1 MGTSMVERG
10 WQAACRN
17 VTMHRCN
24 PHLPEV
30 TGKPLRHNAF
40 SSRRDNNPTDGRGRS
55 QWLTP
60 TLRALL
66 LAVAVLGASPLAAQ
80 SSREAERK
88 LQKLRSELKGVAQ
101 ERRNLEGQ
109 RGQASRQLREADEK
123 VARTGRVLAQ
133 TETALQRETRAMNEL
148 QAKRDALQAGL
159 EQQRSELASLLRAA
173 YRIGNNAP
181 LKLLLSQ
188 DRVADANRSLAYH
201 RYLQR
206 ERAQRIQS
214 LTADL
219 TELQRVETEIVERR
233 KALEGTRQQQK
244 QQVATLADDRR
255 ERAATVATLDE
266 RYKDRSE
273 REKALGQDAKAL
285 ETLLANLR
293 AAAARAEA
301 ERRAAARR
309 AAAEKAAA
317 DKADRAAAASGTRPP
332 PRATKT
338 PPAVASAPP
347 PKVGGLGWPLSGNLL
362 ARYGGKLPDGRTSS
376 GVLIGAPA
384 GSTITAVADGTV
396 VFSDWMTGYGMILIV
411 DHGNGYMSLYAHND
425 TLLRDAGAT
434 VKKGEAVAKVGNSG
448 GQGVT
453 ALYFELRR
461 NGQPVDPGSWLQRR

>member
-1 MGTSMVERG
+1 MRD
-10 WQAACRN
+10 
-17 VTMHRCN
+17 
-24 PHLPEV
+24 
-30 TGKPLRHNAF
+30 NAF
-40 SSRRDNNPTDGRGRS
+40 PSRRHHIAAARGGRC
-55 QWLTP
+55 
-60 TLRALL
+60 LL
-66 LAVAVLGASPLAAQ
+66 LGLALALALPLPSGAQ
-80 SSREAERK
+80 TTRETERK
-88 LQKLRSELKGVAQ
+88 LQKLRTELKGVAQ
-101 ERRNLEGQ
+101 ERRQIEGQ

-123 VARTGRVLAQ
+123 VARTGRALAQ
-133 TETALQRETRAMNEL
+133 TEAALREQGRALAEAEQRRSTL
-148 QAKRDALQAGL
+148 QGNLA
-159 EQQRSELASLLRAA
+159 QQHRELAGLLRAA
-173 YRIGNNAP
+173 YQLGNHAP

-188 DRVADANRSLAYH
+188 DTVADANRALAYH

-206 ERAQRIQS
+206 ERAQRITT

-219 TELQRVETEIVERR
+219 KELEALQAQIAER
-233 KALEGTRQQQK
+233 KQKLQGMQQDQK
-244 QQVATLADDRR
+244 QQAAALEADRR
-255 ERAATVATLDE
+255 DRAKTVASLEE
-266 RYKDRSE
+266 RFKDQ
-273 REKALGQDAKAL
+273 REKEQALGQDAKAL

-317 DKADRAAAASGTRPP
+317 ERAARQAAAQGRPP
-332 PRATKT
+332 PPTKV
-338 PPAVASAPP
+338 PPAVASAPA

-384 GSTITAVADGTV
+384 GSTVTAVADGTV

-425 TLLRDAGAT
+425 TLLKDAGAR
-434 VKKGEAVAKVGNSG
+434 VSRGDAVAKVGNSG

-461 NGQPVDPGSWLQRR
+461 GGQPVNPDSWLQRR

>member
-1 MGTSMVERG
+1 MLLGL
-10 WQAACRN
+10 AFALA
-17 VTMHRCN
+17 
-24 PHLPEV
+24 LPL
-30 TGKPLRHNAF
+30 P
-40 SSRRDNNPTDGRGRS
+40 S
-55 QWLTP
+55 
-60 TLRALL
+60 
-66 LAVAVLGASPLAAQ
+66 GAQ
-80 SSREAERK
+80 TTRETERK
-88 LQKLRSELKGVAQ
+88 LQKLRTELKGVAQ
-101 ERRNLEGQ
+101 ERRQIEGQ

-123 VARTGRVLAQ
+123 VARTGRALAQ
-133 TETALQRETRAMNEL
+133 TEAALREQGRALAEAEQRRSTL
-148 QAKRDALQAGL
+148 QGNLA
-159 EQQRSELASLLRAA
+159 QQHRELAGLLRAA
-173 YRIGNNAP
+173 YQLGNHAP

-188 DRVADANRSLAYH
+188 DTVADANRALAYH

-206 ERAQRIQS
+206 ERAQRITT

-219 TELQRVETEIVERR
+219 KELEALQAQIAER
-233 KALEGTRQQQK
+233 KQKLQGTQQDQK
-244 QQVATLADDRR
+244 QQAAALEADRR
-255 ERAATVATLDE
+255 DRAKTVASLEE
-266 RYKDRSE
+266 RFKDQ
-273 REKALGQDAKAL
+273 REKEQALGQDAKAL

-317 DKADRAAAASGTRPP
+317 ERAARQAAAQGRPP
-332 PRATKT
+332 PPPTKV
-338 PPAVASAPP
+338 PPAVASAPA

-384 GSTITAVADGTV
+384 GSTVTAVADGTV

-425 TLLRDAGAT
+425 TLLKDAGAR
-434 VKKGEAVAKVGNSG
+434 VSRGDAVAKVGNSG

-461 NGQPVDPGSWLQRR
+461 GGQPVNPDSWLQRR

>member
-1 MGTSMVERG
+1 MCG
-10 WQAACRN
+10 WQAACVD
-17 VTMHRCN
+17 VTI
-24 PHLPEV
+24 PQSPLQLPEV
-30 TGKPLRHNAF
+30 TGKPLRNNAF
-40 SSRRDNNPTDGRGRS
+40 PSRRHHIAAARGGRC
-55 QWLTP
+55 
-60 TLRALL
+60 LL
-66 LAVAVLGASPLAAQ
+66 LGLALALALPLPSGAQ
-80 SSREAERK
+80 NTRETERK

-101 ERRNLEGQ
+101 ERRQLEGQ
-109 RGQASRQLREADEK
+109 RGQASQQLRAADEK
-123 VARTGRVLAQ
+123 VARSGRVLAQ
-133 TETALQRETRAMNEL
+133 TEAALREQNQALAEAERRRTTL
-148 QAKRDALQAGL
+148 QSNLA
-159 EQQRSELASLLRAA
+159 QQHRELAGLLRAA
-173 YRIGNNAP
+173 YQLGNHAP

-188 DRVADANRSLAYH
+188 DTVADANRALAYH

-206 ERAQRIQS
+206 ERAQRITA

-219 TELQRVETEIVERR
+219 KELE
-233 KALEGTRQQQK
+233 ALQAPIAERQQQLQGTQREQK
-244 QQVATLADDRR
+244 QQAAALAADRR
-255 ERAATVATLDE
+255 ERAQTVASLDE
-266 RYKDRSE
+266 RFKDR
-273 REKALGQDAKAL
+273 REKEQALGQDAKAL

-317 DKADRAAAASGTRPP
+317 ERAARQAAAEGRPP
-332 PRATKT
+332 PATKV
-338 PPAVASAPP
+338 PPAVASAPA

-384 GSTITAVADGTV
+384 GSTVTAVADGTV

-425 TLLRDAGAT
+425 TLLKDAGAR
-434 VKKGEAVAKVGNSG
+434 VSRGDAVAKVGNSG

-461 NGQPVDPGSWLQRR
+461 GGQPVNPDSWLQRR

>member
-1 MGTSMVERG
+1 MCG
-10 WQAACRN
+10 WQAACVD
-17 VTMHRCN
+17 VTI
-24 PHLPEV
+24 PQSPLQLPEV
-30 TGKPLRHNAF
+30 TGKPLRNNAF
-40 SSRRDNNPTDGRGRS
+40 PSRRHHIAAARGGRC
-55 QWLTP
+55 
-60 TLRALL
+60 LL
-66 LAVAVLGASPLAAQ
+66 LGLALALALPLPSGAQ
-80 SSREAERK
+80 NTRETERK

-101 ERRNLEGQ
+101 ERRQLEGQ
-109 RGQASRQLREADEK
+109 RGQASQQLRAADEK
-123 VARTGRVLAQ
+123 VARSGRVLAQ
-133 TETALQRETRAMNEL
+133 TEAALREQNQALAEAERRRTTL
-148 QAKRDALQAGL
+148 QSNLA
-159 EQQRSELASLLRAA
+159 QQHRELAGLLRAA
-173 YRIGNNAP
+173 YQLGNHAP

-188 DRVADANRSLAYH
+188 DTVADANRALAYH

-206 ERAQRIQS
+206 ERAQRITA

-219 TELQRVETEIVERR
+219 KELE
-233 KALEGTRQQQK
+233 ALQAQIAERQQQLQGTQREQK
-244 QQVATLADDRR
+244 QQAAALAADRR
-255 ERAATVATLDE
+255 ERAQTVASLDE
-266 RYKDRSE
+266 RFKDR
-273 REKALGQDAKAL
+273 REKEQALGQDAKAL

-317 DKADRAAAASGTRPP
+317 ERAARQAAAEGRPP
-332 PRATKT
+332 PATKV
-338 PPAVASAPP
+338 PPSVASAPA

-384 GSTITAVADGTV
+384 GSTVTAVADGTV

-425 TLLRDAGAT
+425 TLLKDAGAR
-434 VKKGEAVAKVGNSG
+434 VSRGDAVAKVGNSG

-461 NGQPVDPGSWLQRR
+461 GGQPVNPDSWLQRR

>member
-1 MGTSMVERG
+1 M
-10 WQAACRN
+10 RN
-17 VTMHRCN
+17 
-24 PHLPEV
+24 
-30 TGKPLRHNAF
+30 NAF
-40 SSRRDNNPTDGRGRS
+40 PSRRHHIAAARGGRC
-55 QWLTP
+55 
-60 TLRALL
+60 LL
-66 LAVAVLGASPLAAQ
+66 LGLALALALPLPGAAQ
-80 SSREAERK
+80 TTRETERK

-101 ERRNLEGQ
+101 ERRQIEGQ
-109 RGQASRQLREADEK
+109 RGQASQQLREADEK
-123 VARTGRVLAQ
+123 VARTGRALAQ
-133 TETALQRETRAMNEL
+133 TETALREQGHALAEAEQRRSTL
-148 QAKRDALQAGL
+148 QVNLA
-159 EQQRSELASLLRAA
+159 QQHRELAGLLRAA
-173 YRIGNNAP
+173 YQLGNHAP

-188 DRVADANRSLAYH
+188 DTVADANRALAYH

-206 ERAQRIQS
+206 ERAQRITT

-219 TELQRVETEIVERR
+219 KELEALQAQIAER
-233 KALEGTRQQQK
+233 KQKLQGAQQDQK
-244 QQVATLADDRR
+244 QQAAALEADRR
-255 ERAATVATLDE
+255 DRAKTVASLDE
-266 RYKDRSE
+266 RFKDQ
-273 REKALGQDAKAL
+273 REKEQALGQGAKAL

-317 DKADRAAAASGTRPP
+317 ERAARQAAAQGRPP
-332 PRATKT
+332 PPTKV
-338 PPAVASAPP
+338 PPAVASAPA

-384 GSTITAVADGTV
+384 GSTVTAVADGTV

-425 TLLRDAGAT
+425 TLLKDAGAR
-434 VKKGEAVAKVGNSG
+434 VSRGDAVAKVGNSG

-461 NGQPVDPGSWLQRR
+461 GGQPVNPDSWLQRR

>member
-1 MGTSMVERG
+1 M
-10 WQAACRN
+10 RN
-17 VTMHRCN
+17 
-24 PHLPEV
+24 
-30 TGKPLRHNAF
+30 NAF
-40 SSRRDNNPTDGRGRS
+40 PSRRHHIAAARGGRC
-55 QWLTP
+55 
-60 TLRALL
+60 LL
-66 LAVAVLGASPLAAQ
+66 LGLALALALPLPGAAQ
-80 SSREAERK
+80 TTRETERK

-101 ERRNLEGQ
+101 ERRQIEGQ
-109 RGQASRQLREADEK
+109 RGQASQQLREADEK
-123 VARTGRVLAQ
+123 VARTGRALAQ
-133 TETALQRETRAMNEL
+133 TETALREQGRALAEAEQRRSTL
-148 QAKRDALQAGL
+148 QTNLA
-159 EQQRSELASLLRAA
+159 QQHRELAGLLRAA
-173 YRIGNNAP
+173 YQLGNHAP

-188 DRVADANRSLAYH
+188 DTVADANRALAYH

-206 ERAQRIQS
+206 ERAQRITT

-219 TELQRVETEIVERR
+219 KELEALQAQIAER
-233 KALEGTRQQQK
+233 KQKLQGAQQDQK
-244 QQVATLADDRR
+244 QQAAALEADRR
-255 ERAATVATLDE
+255 DRAKTVASLDE
-266 RYKDRSE
+266 RFKDQ
-273 REKALGQDAKAL
+273 REKEQALGQDAKAL

-317 DKADRAAAASGTRPP
+317 ERAARQAAAQGRPP
-332 PRATKT
+332 PPTKV
-338 PPAVASAPP
+338 PPAVASAPA

-384 GSTITAVADGTV
+384 GSTVTAVADGTV

-425 TLLRDAGAT
+425 TLLKDAGAR
-434 VKKGEAVAKVGNSG
+434 VSRGDAVAKVGNSG

-461 NGQPVDPGSWLQRR
+461 GGQPVNPDSWLQRR

>member
-1 MGTSMVERG
+1 M
-10 WQAACRN
+10 RN
-17 VTMHRCN
+17 
-24 PHLPEV
+24 
-30 TGKPLRHNAF
+30 NAF
-40 SSRRDNNPTDGRGRS
+40 PSRRHHIAAARGGRC
-55 QWLTP
+55 
-60 TLRALL
+60 LL
-66 LAVAVLGASPLAAQ
+66 LGLALALALPLPGAAQ
-80 SSREAERK
+80 TTRETERK

-101 ERRNLEGQ
+101 ERRQIEGQ
-109 RGQASRQLREADEK
+109 RGQASQQLREADEK
-123 VARTGRVLAQ
+123 VARTGRALAQ
-133 TETALQRETRAMNEL
+133 TETALREQGHALAEAEQRRSTL
-148 QAKRDALQAGL
+148 QANLA
-159 EQQRSELASLLRAA
+159 QQHRELAGLLRAA
-173 YRIGNNAP
+173 YQLGNHAP

-188 DRVADANRSLAYH
+188 DTVADANRALAYH

-206 ERAQRIQS
+206 ERAQRITT

-219 TELQRVETEIVERR
+219 KELEALQAQIAER
-233 KALEGTRQQQK
+233 KQKLQGAQQDQK
-244 QQVATLADDRR
+244 QQAAALEADRR
-255 ERAATVATLDE
+255 DRAKTVASLDE
-266 RYKDRSE
+266 RFKDQ
-273 REKALGQDAKAL
+273 REKEQALGQDAKAL

-317 DKADRAAAASGTRPP
+317 ERAARQAAAQGRPP
-332 PRATKT
+332 PPTKV
-338 PPAVASAPP
+338 PPAVASAPA

-384 GSTITAVADGTV
+384 GSTVTAVADGTV

-425 TLLRDAGAT
+425 TLLKDAGAR
-434 VKKGEAVAKVGNSG
+434 VSRGDAVAKVGNSG

-461 NGQPVDPGSWLQRR
+461 GGQPVNPDSWLQRR

>member
-1 MGTSMVERG
+1 M
-10 WQAACRN
+10 Q
-17 VTMHRCN
+17 RCN

-30 TGKPLRHNAF
+30 TGKPLRPNVF
-40 SSRRDNNPTDGRGRS
+40 SSRGNNNPTAGHGRS
-55 QWLTP
+55 SRWPL
-60 TLRALL
+60 ALSA
-66 LAVAVLGASPLAAQ
+66 LALILAMIGAAPLAAQ
-80 SSREAERK
+80 NPKDAERK
-88 LQKLRSELKGVAQ
+88 LQKLRTELKGVAQ
-101 ERRNLEGQ
+101 ERRTLEGQ

-123 VARTGRVLAQ
+123 VARTGRVLAE
-133 TETALQRETRAMNEL
+133 TETALQRETRAL
-148 QAKRDALQAGL
+148 QEAQQRRSELQAGL
-159 EQQRSELASLLRAA
+159 QQQRQELASLLRAA

-188 DRVADANRSLAYH
+188 DRVADANRTLAYH

-206 ERAQRIQS
+206 ERARRIGA

-219 TELQRVETEIVERR
+219 TELESLEAQIAERR
-233 KALEGTRQQQK
+233 QALEGTRQQQK
-244 QQVATLADDRR
+244 QQAASLAADRR
-255 ERAATVATLDE
+255 TRAETVASLDE

-317 DKADRAAAASGTRPP
+317 EKAERAAAASGTKPP
-332 PRATKT
+332 PRPGKT
-338 PPAVASAPP
+338 PPAVASAPA

-376 GVLIGAPA
+376 GVLISAPA
-384 GSTITAVADGTV
+384 GSTVTAVADGTV

-425 TLLRDAGAT
+425 TLLRDAGGT
-434 VKKGEAVAKVGNSG
+434 VKKGDAVAKVGNSG

-461 NGQPVDPGSWLQRR
+461 NGQPVDPSSWLQRR

>member
-1 MGTSMVERG
+1 MVERG

-40 SSRRDNNPTDGRGRS
+40 SSRRDNNPTDGRGRP

-60 TLRALL
+60 ALRALL

-80 SSREAERK
+80 SSKEAERK

-148 QAKRDALQAGL
+148 QSKRDALQAGL
-159 EQQRSELASLLRAA
+159 EQQRTELASLLRAA

-255 ERAATVATLDE
+255 ERAETVATLDE

-317 DKADRAAAASGTRPP
+317 DKADRAAAASGTRPQQ
-332 PRATKT
+332 RATKT
-338 PPAVASAPP
+338 PPPVASAPA

>member
-1 MGTSMVERG
+1 MVERG

-159 EQQRSELASLLRAA
+159 EQQRAELASLLRAA

-425 TLLRDAGAT
+425 TLLRDVGAT

>member
-1 MGTSMVERG
+1 
-10 WQAACRN
+10 
-17 VTMHRCN
+17 MHRCD

-30 TGKPLRHNAF
+30 TGKPLRHNVS
-40 SSRRDNNPTDGRGRS
+40 SSRRNNKPSPGHGRWVRAS
-55 QWLTP
+55 LHA
-60 TLRALL
+60 LLVAAALL
-66 LAVAVLGASPLAAQ
+66 LTVAPVGAQ
-80 SSREAERK
+80 SSKEAERK

-101 ERRNLEGQ
+101 ERRTLEGQ

-133 TETALQRETRAMNEL
+133 TETALQRETRAMAEL
-148 QAKRDALQAGL
+148 QARRDTLQAGL
-159 EQQRSELASLLRAA
+159 EKQQAELAALLRAA
-173 YRIGNNAP
+173 YRVGNNAP

-188 DRVADANRSLAYH
+188 DRVADANRTLAYH
-201 RYLQR
+201 RYMQR

-214 LTADL
+214 LTTDL
-219 TELQRVETEIVERR
+219 TALKTVEAQIVERR
-233 KALEGTRQQQK
+233 QALEGTRQQQK
-244 QQVATLADDRR
+244 QQAAALAGDRR
-255 ERAATVATLDE
+255 ERAATVASLDE

-317 DKADRAAAASGTRPP
+317 DKAEKAAAANGTRPP
-332 PRATKT
+332 PRATRT
-338 PPAVASAPP
+338 PPAVASAPA

-376 GVLIGAPA
+376 GVLIGAAA
-384 GSTITAVADGTV
+384 GSTVTAVADGTV

-425 TLLRDAGAT
+425 TLLRDAGAS
-434 VKKGEAVAKVGNSG
+434 VKKGESVAKVGNSG